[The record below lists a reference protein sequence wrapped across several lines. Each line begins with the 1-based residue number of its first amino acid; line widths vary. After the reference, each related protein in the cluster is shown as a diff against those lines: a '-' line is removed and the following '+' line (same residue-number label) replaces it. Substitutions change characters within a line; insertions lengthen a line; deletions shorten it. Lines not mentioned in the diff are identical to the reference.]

1 MEEKTKKTLKKTLKI
16 SSYVFL
22 GIAIFMIAFALLSN
36 FFMGED
42 KKGLFGIRS
51 YIVLSDSMSA
61 TDFSAGDL
69 IVTKEIDS
77 SNNSLVEK
85 EIKVGDIITFWYDI
99 HQNGQEEMV
108 THKVRFIG
116 EFTDEHGNPNGAR
129 CIVTYSTTTG
139 LDDRPISYNSVIG
152 KYSFSVPKVGYVV
165 EFLQSTAGFFIC
177 IFAPLAIMV
186 ILQAISTAKVVKQ
199 GLTER
204 RETLENQ
211 KREYAQSAL
220 NEQERLRAELEALK
234 AQMAQAQNAQ
244 PTTETVTEQP
254 IEQPTEQPPTE

>member
-1 MEEKTKKTLKKTLKI
+1 MEEKTKKVVKKTLKI

-22 GIAIFMIAFALLSN
+22 GIAIFMIVFALLSN

-42 KKGLFGIRS
+42 KKGIFGLKS

-69 IVTKEIDS
+69 IVTKEIDATDHD
-77 SNNSLVEK
+77 LVER
-85 EIKVGDIITFWYDI
+85 EIKAGDIITIYYDM
-99 HQNGQEEMV
+99 NKDGDLSAGEMV
-108 THKVRFIG
+108 THKVRYIG
-116 EFTDEHGNPNGAR
+116 PSQTGDGSKG
-129 CIVTYSTTTG
+129 IVTYSTTTG
-139 LDDRPISYNSVIG
+139 LDDEPIGYDQVIG
-152 KYSFSVPKVGYVV
+152 KYCFSVPKVGYVV

-186 ILQAISTAKVVKQ
+186 ILQTVSTAKVIKQ

-204 RETLENQ
+204 RETLEIQ

-220 NEQERLRAELEALK
+220 DEQERLRAELEALK

-244 PTTETVTEQP
+244 PTVEP
-254 IEQPTEQPPTE
+254 PTEQPPTDE